1 MCSRSGRVAKMHMLL
16 LNEWRVRVLSTVN
29 RRRDGFTIVELLI
42 VIVVIAI
49 LAAITIVSY
58 NGVVGKAHEASLMSE
73 LSQAYEKIEL
83 YKQST
88 GLSAYPQTIEDADVR
103 LNATTSFF
111 YTPNANATSYCLSAV
126 NQGQKY
132 YFVTPSTGSV
142 REGKCTLTV
151 ATYVGSGTAGRL
163 DGTGTAAQL
172 NNPTGAAFAPSGE
185 LYIADYGNNSI
196 RKVTTSGAVSIF
208 AGLSSGASG
217 STNGVGT
224 AASFYAPGGIAVDY
238 AGVIYVADQFNSRIR
253 KIALDGTVSTLAG
266 SSTGYLDSTTGTS
279 AKFYWPWGLAVDASG
294 NVYVAD
300 TYNNMIRK
308 ITPSGSVSTIAGT
321 TSAGFANGSGS
332 AARFN
337 YPSGIAIGP
346 DGVLYVADQDNNR
359 IRKVTTSGDVTTL
372 AGSGTKGT
380 VDGLSTAAQFASP
393 HGIAVDVHSNVYVAD
408 EYSHSIRKIAPDGS
422 VYTLAGSAE
431 GYQDGSSDVARFSHP
446 LGLATSSTG
455 NLYIVERGNNRIRT
469 ILY

>member
-1 MCSRSGRVAKMHMLL
+1 MGKQGITT
-16 LNEWRVRVLSTVN
+16 LNKTT
-29 RRRDGFTIVELLI
+29 DGFTIVELLI

-49 LAAITIVSY
+49 LAAITLVSY
-58 NGVVGKAHEASLMSE
+58 NGVIGKAHEVSLMTE
-73 LSQAYEKIEL
+73 LSQAYENIEL
-83 YKQST
+83 YKQSNN
-88 GLSAYPQTIEDADVR
+88 LIAYPPTIEAADAR
-103 LNATTSFF
+103 MNASTSFF
-111 YTPNANATSYCLSAV
+111 YTTNANATSYCLSAV

-132 YFVTPSTGSV
+132 YYITANTGTV
-142 REGKCTLTV
+142 REGKCSLTV
-151 ATYVGSGTAGRL
+151 ASYIGSGTAGRL
-163 DGTGTAAQL
+163 DGTGTSAQL
-172 NNPTGAAFAPSGE
+172 NNPTGAAFSPSGD

-196 RKVTTSGAVSIF
+196 RKVTTAGVVTTF
-208 AGLSSGASG
+208 AGSTAGASG
-217 STNGVGT
+217 SANGTGT
-224 AASFYAPGGIAVDY
+224 AATFNAPGGIAIDY

-266 SSTGYLDSTTGTS
+266 SSTGYLDNATGTA
-279 AKFYWPWGLAVDASG
+279 AKFYWPWGLAVDTSG

-321 TSAGFANGSGS
+321 TSAGFADGSGS

-337 YPSGIAIGP
+337 YPSGVAIGP

-359 IRKVTTSGDVTTL
+359 IRKVTTAGVVTTL

-393 HGIAVDVHSNVYVAD
+393 HGIAVDANANVYVAD

-422 VYTLAGSAE
+422 VYTIAGSVE
-431 GYQDGSSDVARFSHP
+431 GYQDGSSDTARFSHP
-446 LGLATSSTG
+446 LGLATSSIG